1 MEQQAKTIEL
11 VLDLRAYGLAAIK
24 KTAYRFADRCT
35 VVLGAQ
41 TGENMAVELR
51 FKPTTTEGAA
61 HETTRLFYQDLLDQ
75 ELREQIV
82 METAPVRALILAH
95 AFSKADLI
103 KRHDK

>member
-1 MEQQAKTIEL
+1 MQQQAKTIEL

-35 VVLGAQ
+35 VVLGSQADDSLS
-41 TGENMAVELR
+41 VELR
-51 FKPTTTEGAA
+51 FKSTTTDVAA
-61 HETTRLFYQDLLDQ
+61 HETTRLFYQELLDQ
-75 ELREQIV
+75 ELREQIAD
-82 METAPVRALILAH
+82 ETDQVRALILAH